1 MEFSTSLKKN
11 EDFRYVYR
19 NGKVKANRYLVMY
32 IVENNQAINRLGI
45 SASKKVGNSVVRH
58 HFYRLV
64 RESYRLHEKI
74 FNSGLDIVVVA
85 KKSAA
90 LRGQARRGEPIR
102 RLRAHFYI
110 LENCIIYVSEQ
121 DNAYSG
127 IYVQKIVINMKNIMI
142 SLIKIYRKY
151 LSPLKSTKC
160 PYFPSCSEY
169 GLEAIEKYGALKGG
183 MLALWRILRCNPF
196 SKGGYDPVP

>member
-32 IVENNQAINRLGI
+32 VVENNQTINRLGI
-45 SASKKVGNSVVRH
+45 SASKKTGNSVVRH

-74 FNSGLDIVVVA
+74 FNNGLDIVVVA

-90 LRGQARRGEPIR
+90 DADFKDIESALLHLAK
-102 RLRAHFYI
+102 LHHI
-110 LENCIIYVSEQ
+110 LNAENR
-121 DNAYSG
+121 YS
-127 IYVQKIVINMKNIMI
+127 
-142 SLIKIYRKY
+142 
-151 LSPLKSTKC
+151 
-160 PYFPSCSEY
+160 
-169 GLEAIEKYGALKGG
+169 
-183 MLALWRILRCNPF
+183 
-196 SKGGYDPVP
+196 